1 MEEPT
6 APKILAAD
14 GTIEDPPLNRE
25 VFALVAGVSESP
37 VEHIDESIF
46 FYRDLKMDSVK
57 AIELLCEVE
66 DRFDI
71 ELDEAE
77 MLPITTVG
85 ELIAV
90 VVSAIRGNSLPLGPD
105 P

>member
-6 APKILAAD
+6 APKLLAAD
-14 GTIEDPPLNRE
+14 GMIENPPLSRE
-25 VFALVAGVSESP
+25 VFELVADVSERP
-37 VEHIDESIF
+37 VEHIDESMF
-46 FYRDLKMDSVK
+46 FYRDLEMDSVK

-90 VVSAIRGNSLPLGPD
+90 VVSATRQNTLPSGPGS
-105 P
+105 